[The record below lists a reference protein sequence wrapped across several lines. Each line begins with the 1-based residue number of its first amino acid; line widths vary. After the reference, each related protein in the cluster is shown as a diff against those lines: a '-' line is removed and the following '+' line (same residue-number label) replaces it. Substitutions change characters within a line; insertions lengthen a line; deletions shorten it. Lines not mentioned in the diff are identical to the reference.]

1 MVKKKEKKKEKK
13 MSPWPYPGIKTKRE
27 MKAREESHATENQVR
42 VLEPPTDRIVP
53 LEAPLEDS
61 TRTAKHY

>member
-1 MVKKKEKKKEKK
+1 

-27 MKAREESHATENQVR
+27 MKALEESHATENQVR
-42 VLEPPTDRIVP
+42 VLEHPTDRIVL